1 MADGNNA
8 KNDDSLDSYL
18 EGLGIEMGEDADRP
32 LPEDHDLEAPLPV
45 PGVVREEGD
54 LAERTEIF
62 LVNLLLNFDPSY
74 AVEVKQASDQ
84 EVSVEI
90 FGGEPGK
97 VIGRGGQTLNALE
110 YVTNAVMNR
119 SEDSNVRVNVDV
131 GGYKRR
137 RDDRLRAT
145 ARKLADK
152 VGKSGNP
159 VEMDP
164 MSAAERRVVHMALI
178 DEPGVVTE
186 SEGQGRSRRVVIKPA
201 D

>member
-1 MADGNNA
+1 MADQDNHL
-8 KNDDSLDSYL
+8 DDYL
-18 EGLGIEMGEDADRP
+18 EGLGIEMGDEADRP

-74 AVEVKQASDQ
+74 AVEVKPASAH

-97 VIGRGGQTLNALE
+97 IIGRGGQTLNALE

-119 SEDSNVRVNVDV
+119 REDANVRVNIDV

-137 RDDRLRAT
+137 RDDRLRTT
-145 ARKLADK
+145 ARKLAAK
-152 VGKSGNP
+152 VGKTGQA

-186 SEGQGRSRRVVIKPA
+186 SEGKGRNRHVVIKPG
-201 D
+201 

>member
-1 MADGNNA
+1 MADKDNANNGE
-8 KNDDSLDSYL
+8 NLDSYL

-119 SEDSNVRVNVDV
+119 NEGSNVRVNIDV

-137 RDDRLRAT
+137 RDDRLRAS
-145 ARKLADK
+145 ARKLAAK
-152 VGKSGNP
+152 VGKTGQP

-164 MSAAERRVVHMALI
+164 MSAAERRVVHMSLI

-186 SEGQGRSRRVVIKPA
+186 SEGQGRNRRVVIKPS
-201 D
+201 

>member
-1 MADGNNA
+1 MPNRDNDGNNE
-8 KNDDSLDSYL
+8 NLDSYL
-18 EGLGIEMGEDADRP
+18 EGLGIEMGDEADRP

-45 PGVVREEGD
+45 PGVVRAEGD
-54 LAERTEIF
+54 LSERTEIF

-90 FGGEPGK
+90 FGGDPGK

-119 SEDSNVRVNVDV
+119 SEGSNVRVNIDV

-137 RDDRLRAT
+137 RDDRLRGT
-145 ARKLADK
+145 ARKLAAQ
-152 VGKSGNP
+152 VGKSGKA

-178 DEPGVVTE
+178 DEPGVMTE
-186 SEGQGRSRRVVIKPA
+186 SEGQGRNRHVVIKPG
-201 D
+201 

>member
-1 MADGNNA
+1 MSDQDNHL
-8 KNDDSLDSYL
+8 DDYL
-18 EGLGIEMGEDADRP
+18 EGLGIDLGEEADRP
-32 LPEDHDLEAPLPV
+32 LPEDHDLEPPLPV

-54 LAERTEIF
+54 LTERTEIF

-74 AVEVKQASDQ
+74 AVEVKQASEH

-90 FGGEPGK
+90 FGGDPGK
-97 VIGRGGQTLNALE
+97 IIGRGGQTLNALE

-119 SEDSNVRVNVDV
+119 SEDANVRVNIDV

-137 RDDRLRAT
+137 RDDRLRTT
-145 ARKLADK
+145 ARKIAAK
-152 VGKSGNP
+152 VGKTGQA

-186 SEGQGRSRRVVIKPA
+186 SEGKGRNRRVVIKPG
-201 D
+201 